1 MRSKGLHAHIK
12 STSPV
17 AEDGRRNRGTSGHS
31 VVSIETRSMG
41 ECRLPRETSSRLFE
55 VRRLGGQDT
64 AVFRDIRREAIADN
78 QDALGMSAGEELAHD
93 EAWYLDKLD
102 VDHVF
107 GGIDQTGALMGVVAL
122 TKKRIGPRTGV
133 AALSGMY
140 VRPTARGTGLSRHL
154 LGAAV
159 CEAFRDGRSVLLA
172 VTITNE
178 VAIRLYLSAGFHEWK
193 SFEPQSYSD
202 TLSPPQMLMRLD
214 GAEFR
219 AL

>member
-1 MRSKGLHAHIK
+1 MHMK
-12 STSPV
+12 STSPA
-17 AEDGRRNRGTSGHS
+17 AEEGRRNKGTSGHS
-31 VVSIETRSMG
+31 VVSIEKRSMG
-41 ECRLPRETSSRLFE
+41 ECRLLLETSSPLFE

-78 QDALGMSAGEELAHD
+78 HDALGMSIGEELTHD

-178 VAIRLYLSAGFHEWK
+178 AAIRLYLSAGFCEWK
-193 SFEPQSYSD
+193 GSEPQSYSD
-202 TLSPPQMLMRLD
+202 TSSPPQMLMRLD
-214 GAEFR
+214 GAEFK

>member
-1 MRSKGLHAHIK
+1 ML
-12 STSPV
+12 
-17 AEDGRRNRGTSGHS
+17 
-31 VVSIETRSMG
+31 
-41 ECRLPRETSSRLFE
+41 RETSSRLFE
-55 VRRLGGQDT
+55 VRRLGRQDT

-78 QDALGMSAGEELAHD
+78 QDALGMSVGEELAHD
-93 EAWYLDKLD
+93 EAWYLEKLD

-107 GGIDQTGALMGVVAL
+107 GGIDQTRALMGVVAL
-122 TKKRIGPRTGV
+122 TKRRIEYRSGV

-154 LGAAV
+154 LDAAV
-159 CEAFRDGRSVLLA
+159 SEACRDGRSVVLA

-178 VAIRLYLSAGFHEWK
+178 AAIRLYLSAGFREWK
-193 SFEPQSYSD
+193 SCELQLYLD
-202 TLSPPQMLMRLD
+202 TFSPPQMLMMLD